1 MLVASELSSVRPMV
15 AEHPRI
21 AVVDDEADVLRALQR
36 LLRSSGYAVDVYA
49 TGEAFL
55 HAVSGDCPD
64 CPDCL
69 LLDLHMP
76 GISGFEVQ
84 ARLRAS
90 NCLVPVVVITGHD
103 TSSAEGRAMAGGA
116 VAFLRKPVDGEL
128 LLATIERAIG
138 AG

>member
-1 MLVASELSSVRPMV
+1 MV

-21 AVVDDEADVLRALQR
+21 AVVDDEADVLRAMQR

-84 ARLRAS
+84 ARLNAG
-90 NCLVPVVVITGHD
+90 NCKVPVVVITGHD
-103 TSSAEGRAMAGGA
+103 TAAAEGRAMAGGA

-128 LLATIERAIG
+128 LLATIERAIR